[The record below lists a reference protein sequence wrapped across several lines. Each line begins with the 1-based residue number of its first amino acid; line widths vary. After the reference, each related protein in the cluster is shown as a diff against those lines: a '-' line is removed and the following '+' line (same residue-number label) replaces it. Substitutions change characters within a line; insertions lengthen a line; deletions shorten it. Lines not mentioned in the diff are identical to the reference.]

1 MEKNS
6 SPEKGSSLSK
16 VERKKLNDV
25 WISCSANAV
34 KALSDTLSRE
44 VELKSFS
51 TKFMLINDVPKLM
64 NPEDITTTVVWMRV
78 GGEIGGVIV
87 LCCSLSNML
96 KLADML
102 LHKEIGYFKDL
113 SDENMTVINELGN
126 IVAGYYMDKLVKLFS
141 LKLEKPSLSTNPYS
155 AIEFFGLGE
164 VYREKINVLLFESC
178 FSIPEHTIEGK
189 VILMF
194 REEMKEMILP
204 RLFRI

>member
-1 MEKNS
+1 MEKKS
-6 SPEKGSSLSK
+6 SPEKSSSLSK
-16 VERKKLNDV
+16 VERKKLNDL

-34 KALSDTLSRE
+34 KALSQTLSRE

-64 NPEDITTTVVWMRV
+64 NPEDITTTVVWMRI

-87 LCCSLSNML
+87 LCCSLSSML

-113 SDENMTVINELGN
+113 SDENMAVINELGN
-126 IVAGYYMDKLVKLFS
+126 IVAGYYMDTLVKLFS
-141 LKLEKPSLSTNPYS
+141 LKLEKPSLSTNPHK

-164 VYREKINVLLFESC
+164 VYREKIDVLLFESS

-189 VILMF
+189 VILLF
-194 REEMKEMILP
+194 REELKEMILP
-204 RLFRI
+204 RLFRM